1 MKFEH
6 FGINVL
12 DARASGQWYVDHLGF
27 SIVRSK
33 DEAPYTR
40 FLADETG
47 RVVVELYSNPTGGIP
62 RYPEQ
67 HPLVFHMAVWSS
79 DVVSDRARLEKAGAT
94 LFADETLPDGSRLT
108 MMRDPWGVSLQLCQ
122 RAKPFPGF

>member
-6 FGINVL
+6 FGINVP
-12 DARASGQWYVDHLGF
+12 DARASGQWYVDNLGF
-27 SIVRSK
+27 SIVRSR

-47 RVVVELYSNPTGGIP
+47 RVVVELYTNPTGGIP
-62 RYPEQ
+62 AYPAQ
-67 HPLVFHMAVWSS
+67 HPLVFHLAVWSS
-79 DVVSDRARLEKAGAT
+79 DVTADRARLEKAGAT
-94 LFADETLPDGSRLT
+94 LFAEETLPDGSRLT
-108 MMRDPWGVSLQLCQ
+108 MMRDPWGVALQLCQ